1 MSRLIEVRDAESTAI
16 DSRIGFATE
25 GNADWP
31 EWHRFIT
38 LDGKKAHYIG
48 NICGTC
54 EFIFERHEGATNKV
68 SPQQLQ
74 EVFRNGIDRISDPII
89 NTVMSVLPAGAY
101 KVLLLSCRPH
111 LITPS
116 KAGDYF
122 FEEQIALWGVDPFWG
137 CPHYTKTE
145 YYRTEVIKVSEHG
158 GLFEFI
164 VPMFPGRYLK
174 SQTIQSYKALQN
186 RQPLPTA
193 LAISMLDVK
202 QPAEW
207 DGNPEIQEHWCLA
220 HYLLD
225 GHHKMYAAAQSGKP
239 ISLLSCLAIQKG
251 VSGPEQITKLI
262 SILEKALTSQNP

>member
-1 MSRLIEVRDAESTAI
+1 MSKLLHVPDALSTST
-16 DSRIGFATE
+16 DSRIGFSTE
-25 GNADWP
+25 GSASWP
-31 EWHRFIT
+31 AWDRFIT
-38 LDGKKAHYIG
+38 VDGKKAHYVG
-48 NICGTC
+48 NVCDTC
-54 EFIFERHEGATNKV
+54 EFIFERYDGATSKV
-68 SPQQLQ
+68 SPKDFSGL
-74 EVFRNGIDRISDPII
+74 FRAGFSDISESIRCA
-89 NTVMSVLPAGAY
+89 VMALLPAADY
-101 KVLLLSCRPH
+101 KMLLLSCLPR
-111 LITPS
+111 LVIPS

-145 YYRTEVIKVSEHG
+145 YYRTKVIKVSEHG

-164 VPMFPGRYLK
+164 VPMFPGRHPD
-174 SQTIQSYKALQN
+174 SQTIQSYKALLN

-193 LAISMLDVK
+193 LAISVLDVK